1 MANHTNIFRITIW
14 RAQAP
19 LTGAAGAPM
28 LRRCVECHDD
38 LPLPFFGMDIDVPG
52 KRIAQ
57 RGVCSVRCASS
68 YIAATR
74 AYHDGWELELAG
86 EAPAY
91 DLHGQGSAAPGSEA
105 AEAVTRLAAL
115 AGVPAG
121 ECLGRVSIKS
131 KSWGLDLA
139 GTADRIA
146 TAIELG
152 LEPEW

>member
-1 MANHTNIFRITIW
+1 MW

-38 LPLPFFGMDIDVPG
+38 LPLPSFGMDIDVPG
-52 KRIAQ
+52 KRLAQ
-57 RGVCSVRCASS
+57 RGVCSERCAIS
-68 YIAATR
+68 YIADSR
-74 AYHDGWELELAG
+74 AYLNDGWELELAG

-91 DLHGQGSAAPGSEA
+91 DLHGEGGAAPRSEA

-115 AGVPAG
+115 AGVPRWPCR
-121 ECLGRVSIKS
+121 ERVEAKARV
-131 KSWGLDLA
+131 WGLDTA
-139 GTADRIA
+139 DTADRIA
-146 TAIELG
+146 TATELG